1 MPVTKNT
8 ARPLVYAAMAT
19 FLLAGSSL
27 AQTKQDAVP
36 KDDKVVAIVN
46 GHEIKV
52 SEVEMAAEDIL
63 GQLPD
68 VPPQL
73 RYPYIVEY
81 LVERHLLAQ
90 AAVKDGVA
98 ESEEYKR
105 RLALYQAK
113 ALRDAYYAEKIKPTV
128 TEEEIKAAYDTES
141 AKVAQTERV
150 RARHILVQTEAEAQQ
165 IIEKLNAGE
174 KFADVAKKYSLDG
187 SKEYGGDLGYFTAA
201 EMVPEFSKAAFALK
215 VGELSAP
222 VKTDFGWHIILL
234 EDRKMGGAQPYD
246 QVKVAIGNVL
256 LRKKTQEKIIALRK
270 AAKIE
275 LKDPDLVKF
284 QEEAM
289 KLQQKARDKAKGA
302 GRAAGEQ
309 TPAAGDAPLEPEASS
324 TYGRKI
330 GYGRTAIGGALIGG
344 RGMAGHSRSPLAPE
358 ALAQLPAIA
367 GVSLATAET
376 GIRYKNRPDFLLV
389 ELAPGATVAGVFTTS
404 KSRSAPVD
412 WCAASLKAGDA
423 RALVVNAGN
432 ANAFTGKAGV
442 KTVTEVAGAAA
453 KLFDA
458 KPKQIFQASTGVIGE
473 PLDPAPLIK
482 AMADAKARL
491 GADAWADAARAIM
504 TTDTFAKAATVKAR
518 IGRSTVT
525 INGIAKGSG
534 MIAPDMATM
543 LVFLFTDAKLPA
555 RVLQK
560 LLSASTAKS
569 FQLHHGRRRHIDL
582 GYGSAFCLR
591 RRRGSL
597 ARHSR
602 RERSAAQGLCQGAR
616 CLVPR
621 SCASGRQGR
630 RGCREIHR
638 DRDHGR

>member
-1 MPVTKNT
+1 MPVKKNI
-8 ARPLVYAAMAT
+8 ARPLIYAAMAT

-27 AQTKQDAVP
+27 AQTKGDAGP
-36 KDDKVVAIVN
+36 KEDKVVAIVN

-128 TEEEIKAAYDTES
+128 TEEQIKTAYDTES

-150 RARHILVQTEAEAQQ
+150 RARHILVRTEAEAKE

-215 VGELSAP
+215 VGEVSPP
-222 VKTDFGWHIILL
+222 VKTDFGWHVILL

-246 QVKVAIGNVL
+246 QVRVAIGNVL
-256 LRKKTQEKIIALRK
+256 LRKKTQETIIALRK

-289 KLQQKARDKAKGA
+289 KLQQRARDKAKG
-302 GRAAGEQ
+302 GAAPAPDGEQ
-309 TPAAGDAPLEPEASS
+309 EPSAGDAPLEPEASS
-324 TYGRKI
+324 T
-330 GYGRTAIGGALIGG
+330 GG
-344 RGMAGHSRSPLAPE
+344 
-358 ALAQLPAIA
+358 
-367 GVSLATAET
+367 
-376 GIRYKNRPDFLLV
+376 
-389 ELAPGATVAGVFTTS
+389 
-404 KSRSAPVD
+404 KS
-412 WCAASLKAGDA
+412 
-423 RALVVNAGN
+423 
-432 ANAFTGKAGV
+432 
-442 KTVTEVAGAAA
+442 
-453 KLFDA
+453 
-458 KPKQIFQASTGVIGE
+458 
-473 PLDPAPLIK
+473 
-482 AMADAKARL
+482 
-491 GADAWADAARAIM
+491 
-504 TTDTFAKAATVKAR
+504 
-518 IGRSTVT
+518 
-525 INGIAKGSG
+525 
-534 MIAPDMATM
+534 DMA
-543 LVFLFTDAKLPA
+543 AP
-555 RVLQK
+555 Q
-560 LLSASTAKS
+560 
-569 FQLHHGRRRHIDL
+569 
-582 GYGSAFCLR
+582 
-591 RRRGSL
+591 
-597 ARHSR
+597 
-602 RERSAAQGLCQGAR
+602 
-616 CLVPR
+616 
-621 SCASGRQGR
+621 
-630 RGCREIHR
+630 
-638 DRDHGR
+638 